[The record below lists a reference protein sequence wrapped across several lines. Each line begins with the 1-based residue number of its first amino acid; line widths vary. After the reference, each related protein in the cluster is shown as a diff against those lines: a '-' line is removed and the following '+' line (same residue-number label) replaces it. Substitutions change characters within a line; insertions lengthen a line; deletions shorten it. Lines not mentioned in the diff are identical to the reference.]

1 MRRILTNLIEFIILS
16 LAVCTGILLA
26 VWILAEGLK

>member
-1 MRRILTNLIEFIILS
+1 MRRILTNLIEFALLA

-26 VWILAEGLK
+26 LLIIAEVLR

>member
-1 MRRILTNLIEFIILS
+1 MKRVLTNLIEFALLA

-26 VWILAEGLK
+26 ILVIAEVLR